1 MMILT
6 MITMLTY
13 ANPSYCHCSQLC
25 RCLFADLPSE
35 KGQFKVS
42 FSISLKIFTFL
53 GDLCLNISWLGF
65 LVGKVGG
72 WSPWELVGSGTRSVI
87 VWNSRCVDDVY
98 FSTNRESE
106 IVWCKISFGL
116 PWTHSLVGNWG
127 CSQLK
132 KEEDVTKKCFNE
144 QRITC
149 SDQWY
154 W

>member
-1 MMILT
+1 MVDHHGDNESIHPSSIMTMMTATLMMMVILKMTMIL
-6 MITMLTY
+6 MMMTMLTY

-53 GDLCLNISWLGF
+53 GDLCLNISWLVF

-87 VWNSRCVDDVY
+87 V
-98 FSTNRESE
+98 
-106 IVWCKISFGL
+106 
-116 PWTHSLVGNWG
+116 
-127 CSQLK
+127 
-132 KEEDVTKKCFNE
+132 
-144 QRITC
+144 
-149 SDQWY
+149 
-154 W
+154 